1 MYLPSG
7 LQLLGG
13 DLQAEQD
20 KCYRYQRLMGCTI
33 DELIS
38 WLPAASNHRPF
49 NINQQLPNQ
58 IDFPEDGIKIVA
70 TQQKSRQ
77 IALLVIPVLSVVFS
91 FDQKW
96 DQLSSEKFMKR
107 FDMYTQRGGG

>member
-1 MYLPSG
+1 MLERGEEKYH
-7 LQLLGG
+7 Q
-13 DLQAEQD
+13 
-20 KCYRYQRLMGCTI
+20 YQRLMGCTI

-38 WLPAASNHRPF
+38 WLPAASNYKPF
-49 NINQQLPNQ
+49 NINQQLSNQ

-96 DQLSSEKFMKR
+96 DKLSSEKFMKR

>member
-1 MYLPSG
+1 MLERGEEKYH
-7 LQLLGG
+7 Q
-13 DLQAEQD
+13 
-20 KCYRYQRLMGCTI
+20 YRRLMGCTI

-38 WLPAASNHRPF
+38 WLPAASNYKPF

-77 IALLVIPVLSVVFS
+77 IALLVIPVLSVAFI
-91 FDQKW
+91 FDEKW
-96 DQLSSEKFMKR
+96 DKLSSEKFMKR

>member
-1 MYLPSG
+1 ML
-7 LQLLGG
+7 
-13 DLQAEQD
+13 AQD
-20 KCYRYQRLMGCTI
+20 EKKHHQYQRLMGCTI
-33 DELIS
+33 DELIG
-38 WLPAASNHRPF
+38 WLPAASNYKPF
-49 NINQQLPNQ
+49 NINQQLHNQ

-77 IALLVIPVLSVVFS
+77 IVLLVIPVLSVVFS

-96 DQLSSEKFMKR
+96 DKLSSEKFMKR

>member
-1 MYLPSG
+1 ML
-7 LQLLGG
+7 
-13 DLQAEQD
+13 EQD
-20 KCYRYQRLMGCTI
+20 EQKYHQYQRLMGCTI

-38 WLPAASNHRPF
+38 WLPAASNYKPF

-58 IDFPEDGIKIVA
+58 IDFSEDGIKIVA

-96 DQLSSEKFMKR
+96 DKLSSEKFMKR

>member
-1 MYLPSG
+1 ML
-7 LQLLGG
+7 
-13 DLQAEQD
+13 AQD
-20 KCYRYQRLMGCTI
+20 EKKYHQYQRLMGCTI
-33 DELIS
+33 DELIA
-38 WLPAASNHRPF
+38 WLPAASNYKLF
-49 NINQQLPNQ
+49 NINQQLPSQ

-96 DQLSSEKFMKR
+96 DKLSSEKFMKR